1 MQQFFYLFPNNSQ
14 AIITQVQELEDN
26 VKGWSGHDMKSD
38 SQANKQILQEGLTN
52 SKEEDSFTAVLIDQW
67 I

>member
-1 MQQFFYLFPNNSQ
+1 
-14 AIITQVQELEDN
+14 
-26 VKGWSGHDMKSD
+26 MKSD